1 MIRIISGR
9 WRGKL
14 LQTLPGQHTRP
25 TADRTRQALFNV
37 LEHNPEF
44 LARSSGFLSVWQNL
58 VVVDGFAGSGALGLE
73 ALSRGADQAYFFE
86 QHSEAVNVIQQNIN
100 QLSAQTKSHLYP
112 GNILN
117 PPLLSTQSGLIPAH
131 LVFLDPPYHQDL
143 IIPSL
148 QSLEKQGWLQPNCR
162 FVLEMAADEELPIVP
177 PYHWWQERLY
187 GSTKVVLGWRLTR

>member
-25 TADRTRQALFNV
+25 TAERTRQALFNV
-37 LEHNPEF
+37 LEHNHEF

-58 VVVDGFAGSGALGLE
+58 VVIDGFAGSGALGLE

-86 QHSEAVNVIQQNIN
+86 QHSEATRIIQQNIK
-100 QLSAQTKSHLYP
+100 QLSVQDKSRLYP

-162 FVLEMAADEELPIVP
+162 FVLEMAADEELPISP
-177 PYHWWQERLY
+177 SYRWWQERLY

>member
-58 VVVDGFAGSGALGLE
+58 VVIDGFAGSGALGLE

-86 QHSEAVNVIQQNIN
+86 QHSEATRIIQQNIK
-100 QLSAQTKSHLYP
+100 QLSVQDKSRLYP

-131 LVFLDPPYHQDL
+131 LVFLDPPITRIL
-143 IIPSL
+143 LS
-148 QSLEKQGWLQPNCR
+148 
-162 FVLEMAADEELPIVP
+162 P
-177 PYHWWQERLY
+177 PCSPLKNKAGCNQTAVSFWKWPR
-187 GSTKVVLGWRLTR
+187 TKNYLFPPPTVGGKKGCTDQQKWCWAGV